1 MNSPE
6 ADSSPVFET
15 DDATTESTLIDH
27 IACVT
32 ETSDISKAEA
42 KDDDGIN
49 QLLNRAA
56 KLTVSEEPKAMD
68 AAYDCAAAIAAK
80 VAASP
85 KGTSGEMRRA
95 FEELLTANSE
105 MLHRKAR

>member
-32 ETSDISKAEA
+32 ETSDISKADA

-49 QLLNRAA
+49 QLLNRAQSSPSRGA
-56 KLTVSEEPKAMD
+56 KGYGCRVRLRGGHRRKGRRQPERHERRD
-68 AAYDCAAAIAAK
+68 A
-80 VAASP
+80 P
-85 KGTSGEMRRA
+85 G
-95 FEELLTANSE
+95 L
-105 MLHRKAR
+105 

>member
-32 ETSDISKAEA
+32 ETSDISKADA
-42 KDDDGIN
+42 KDDDAIN

-68 AAYDCAAAIAAK
+68 AAYDCASAIAAD
-80 VAASP
+80 VLLCSRL
-85 KGTSGEMRRA
+85 RR
-95 FEELLTANSE
+95 LLDRPGDT
-105 MLHRKAR
+105 LPTGD